1 MFGSVTKGSDWSAFN
16 LPARD
21 RSALLTHRIRYSRAR
36 LWQYLTQSVLAS
48 YDLDMA
54 TRETMNVSL
63 PPEQEQFVRSQVAT
77 GRYRSASEVM
87 REGLRMLEAAEHK
100 RLLEKW
106 LYDDL
111 SEAEKAS
118 LPPELI
124 DKARAHFDALL
135 TEARED
141 VKAGRVRN
149 NELARSSIRTKKPI
163 CEA

>member
-1 MFGSVTKGSDWSAFN
+1 M
-16 LPARD
+16 
-21 RSALLTHRIRYSRAR
+21 
-36 LWQYLTQSVLAS
+36 WQYLTQGVLAS

-63 PPEQEQFVRSQVAT
+63 PPEQEQFVRSQVAS

-87 REGLRMLEAAEHK
+87 RDGLRMLEAAEHK

-111 SEAEKAS
+111 SEAEKAL

-124 DKARAHFDALL
+124 EKARSHFDALL
-135 TEARED
+135 AEARED
-141 VKAGRVRN
+141 MRAGRVMGSEEAKQR
-149 NELARSSIRTKKPI
+149 IRQAAKRKR
-163 CEA
+163 

>member
-1 MFGSVTKGSDWSAFN
+1 
-16 LPARD
+16 
-21 RSALLTHRIRYSRAR
+21 
-36 LWQYLTQSVLAS
+36 
-48 YDLDMA
+48 
-54 TRETMNVSL
+54 MNVSL
-63 PPEQEQFVRSQVAT
+63 PPEQEQFVRSQVAS

-124 DKARAHFDALL
+124 DKARAHFDSLL
-135 TEARED
+135 AEARED
-141 VKAGRVRN
+141 VTAGRVLKGEEAKRRIRQSAKRN
-149 NELARSSIRTKKPI
+149 R
-163 CEA
+163 